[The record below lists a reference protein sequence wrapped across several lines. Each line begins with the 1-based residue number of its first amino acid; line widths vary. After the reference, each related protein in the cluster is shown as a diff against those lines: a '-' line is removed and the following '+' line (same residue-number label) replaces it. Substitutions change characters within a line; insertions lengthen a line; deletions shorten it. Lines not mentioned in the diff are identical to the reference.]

1 MHTQDE
7 LSKLGVIARRLHAG
21 ADRLDQT
28 LTRIDAALQALH
40 LNIEYTH
47 PRPVCERT
55 TRDGKGKRV
64 IEISFLGLLRLG
76 QRHGLAIKTVKVL
89 ESRRAAA
96 TEQPGRVSPL
106 LVAPRPIRHA
116 AVDILPALVSGVTS
130 EMSAII
136 EHLSRRS
143 DVADKLLVQLVAAS
157 EPTVGMP
164 PKTRASPLRL
174 ASGRDSSSA
183 PGARAPSQP

>member
-7 LSKLGVIARRLHAG
+7 LTRLGVIAQRLHAG

-40 LNIEYTH
+40 LNITYTH
-47 PRPVCERT
+47 PRPVSERT

-64 IEISFLGLLRLG
+64 IEISFLGLLPLG
-76 QRHGLAIKTVKVL
+76 RRHGLAIKTVKVL

-96 TEQPGRVSPL
+96 TEQPGKISPL
-106 LVAPRPIRHA
+106 LVAPRSIRHA
-116 AVDILPALVSGVTS
+116 AVDMLPALVSGVTS

-143 DVADKLLVQLVAAS
+143 DVAEQLLLQLMAAS
-157 EPTVGMP
+157 EPPQSTPRRTPTV
-164 PKTRASPLRL
+164 SLRL
-174 ASGRDSSSA
+174 ANSIESRPS
-183 PGARAPSQP
+183 PGARVPSPP